1 MLIGRYLVKWVDLS
15 YKDCTWENRD
25 TISDEMIK
33 DYEARQV
40 IAPRKLQP
48 LKTKAE
54 RVAMGEKSILHFKDN
69 KVEANAENHS

>member
-1 MLIGRYLVKWVDLS
+1 MKWVDLS
-15 YKDCTWENRD
+15 YKDCTWESPD

-40 IAPRKLQP
+40 IAPWKLQP

-54 RVAMGEKSILHFKDN
+54 RVAKGEKSILHFKDN
-69 KVEANAENHS
+69 KVRAGAASHV